1 MESNNNDKPKISLNR
16 KMRMW
21 NRYRTYIIGLA
32 IVVVVIIVFAVVLK
46 SCSTGKN
53 NKENDNT
60 DAPTLQEQTT

>member
-53 NKENDNT
+53 NKKNDN
-60 DAPTLQEQTT
+60 